1 MMILVNL
8 WSTQMNPFRS
18 SLAGLLF
25 STAAL
30 IAAPGAGNAAIY
42 DLSVSAVAA
51 FGSGTY
57 GTISVVQD
65 VNGVSLDITET
76 LNPGFKIHDTTG
88 GLGSN
93 HNALAFS
100 LAANPSITVT
110 KLDGTPLTGFGLV
123 AATASSIDAPPFPD
137 FEYALQCLAA
147 CGPGFGGGFAGP
159 LSFKLTGSTA
169 LTLASLEFV
178 TFNGNNIYF
187 SSDLVVDAREGNTG
201 NAGAVIAAVPEPST
215 WAMMILGFAGIG
227 CMTYRRRRNKMALS
241 VA

>member
-169 LTLASLEFV
+169 LTLASLNSLRSTAIIFIFPPIWWSTPGRE
-178 TFNGNNIYF
+178 I
-187 SSDLVVDAREGNTG
+187 LVMLA
-201 NAGAVIAAVPEPST
+201 P
-215 WAMMILGFAGIG
+215 
-227 CMTYRRRRNKMALS
+227 
-241 VA
+241 